1 MKHGITLP
9 LAFYNQRHCS
19 KTPNLNLHCYE
30 TRILMI
36 ECIYKKKLQLLIN
49 KNILSVYQMIYY
61 TYFTHAL
68 FQGFEEKKLLYLEL
82 FKPTS
87 EILNLFEDSNDYYN

>member
-1 MKHGITLP
+1 
-9 LAFYNQRHCS
+9 
-19 KTPNLNLHCYE
+19 
-30 TRILMI
+30 
-36 ECIYKKKLQLLIN
+36 
-49 KNILSVYQMIYY
+49 MIYY